1 MSITP
6 ESVQTLLDS
15 QDYGD
20 RIQGLNQ
27 VRQLPTDQAWPLVVP
42 LVKDDS
48 ARVRYAAVSLF
59 DTLGSENP
67 QLALELLRD
76 RLHNDSEVD
85 VQSAAADALA
95 ALKFADA
102 FEDLQQVYQQTSEWL
117 LQFSIVAA
125 LGEMGEPRAFDL
137 LKDALGRDNHLL
149 QTAAIGAFGD
159 LGNADAVP
167 LLIPFAT
174 NSDWQIRLRVAQS
187 LGRLDVNQ
195 AQSTLEK
202 LAEDEV
208 EQVATE
214 AKRFLSN

>member
-20 RIQGLNQ
+20 RIQGINQ
-27 VRQLPTDQAWPLVVP
+27 LRQLPAAQAFPLVVP

-59 DTLGSENP
+59 DTLGGENP

-95 ALKFADA
+95 ALKFPDA
-102 FEDLQQVYQQTSEWL
+102 FDDLQQVYQQTSEWL

-125 LGEMGEPRAFDL
+125 LGEMGDPRAFDL
-137 LKDALGRDNHLL
+137 LKDALASNNHLL

-159 LGNADAVP
+159 LGNTDAVP

-174 NSDWQIRLRVAQS
+174 NTDWQIRLRVAQS

-195 AQSTLEK
+195 AKSTLEK
-202 LAEDEV
+202 LGEDEV
-208 EQVATE
+208 EQVAAE
-214 AKRFLSN
+214 AKRFLSS

>member
-6 ESVQTLLDS
+6 ESVQTLLES

-27 VRQLPTDQAWPLVVP
+27 VRQLPIDKAFPLVVP

-59 DTLGSENP
+59 DTLGGENP

-95 ALKFADA
+95 ALKFPDA
-102 FEDLQQVYQQTSEWL
+102 FDDLQQVYQQTSEWL

-125 LGEMGEPRAFDL
+125 LGEMGDPRAFDL
-137 LKDALGRDNHLL
+137 LKDALASNNHLL

-159 LGNADAVP
+159 LGNTDAVP

-174 NSDWQIRLRVAQS
+174 NTDWQIRLRVAQS

-195 AQSTLEK
+195 AKSTLEK
-202 LAEDEV
+202 LGEDEV
-208 EQVATE
+208 EQVAAE
-214 AKRFLSN
+214 AKRFLSS

>member
-20 RIQGLNQ
+20 RIQGINQ
-27 VRQLPTDQAWPLVVP
+27 LRQLPAAQAFPLVVP

-59 DTLGSENP
+59 DTLGGENP

-95 ALKFADA
+95 ALKFPDA

-125 LGEMGEPRAFDL
+125 LGEMGDPRAFDL
-137 LKDALGRDNHLL
+137 LKDALARDNHLL
-149 QTAAIGAFGD
+149 QTASIGAFGD
-159 LGNADAVP
+159 LGNTDAVP
-167 LLIPFAT
+167 LIIPFAT
-174 NSDWQIRLRVAQS
+174 NTDWQIRLRVAQS

-195 AQSTLEK
+195 AKSTLEK

-208 EQVATE
+208 EQVAAE
-214 AKRFLSN
+214 AKRFLNN

>member
-15 QDYGD
+15 QDYGN
-20 RIQGLNQ
+20 RIQGINQ
-27 VRQLPTDQAWPLVVP
+27 LRQLPAAQAFPLVVP

-59 DTLGSENP
+59 DTLGGENP

-95 ALKFADA
+95 ALKFPDA

-125 LGEMGEPRAFDL
+125 LGEMGDPRAFDL
-137 LKDALGRDNHLL
+137 LKDALARDNHLL
-149 QTAAIGAFGD
+149 QTASIGAFGD
-159 LGNADAVP
+159 LGNTDAVP
-167 LLIPFAT
+167 LIIPFAT
-174 NSDWQIRLRVAQS
+174 NTDWQIRLRVAQS

-195 AQSTLEK
+195 AKSTLEK

-208 EQVATE
+208 EQVAAE
-214 AKRFLSN
+214 AKRFLNN

>member
-6 ESVQTLLDS
+6 ESVQTLLES

-27 VRQLPTDQAWPLVVP
+27 VRKLPTAQAFPLITP

-59 DTLGSENP
+59 DTLGGENP

-95 ALKFADA
+95 ALKFPDA
-102 FEDLQQVYQQTSEWL
+102 FDDLQQVYQQTSEWL

-125 LGEMGEPRAFDL
+125 LGEMGDPRAFDL
-137 LKDALGRDNHLL
+137 LKDALASNNHLL

-159 LGNADAVP
+159 LGNTDAVP

-174 NSDWQIRLRVAQS
+174 NTDWQIRLRVAQS

-195 AQSTLEK
+195 AKSTLEK
-202 LAEDEV
+202 LGEDEV
-208 EQVATE
+208 EQVAAE
-214 AKRFLSN
+214 AKRFLSS

>member
-27 VRQLPTDQAWPLVVP
+27 VRQLSTDQAWPLVVP

>member
-20 RIQGLNQ
+20 RIQGINQ
-27 VRQLPTDQAWPLVVP
+27 LRQLPAAQAFPLVVP

-59 DTLGSENP
+59 DTLGGENP

-95 ALKFADA
+95 ALKFPDA

-125 LGEMGEPRAFDL
+125 LGEMGDPRAFDL
-137 LKDALGRDNHLL
+137 LKDALARDNHLL
-149 QTAAIGAFGD
+149 QTASIGAFGD
-159 LGNADAVP
+159 LGNADAAP

-174 NSDWQIRLRVAQS
+174 NTDWQIRLRVAQS

-195 AQSTLEK
+195 AKSTLEK

-208 EQVATE
+208 EQVAAE